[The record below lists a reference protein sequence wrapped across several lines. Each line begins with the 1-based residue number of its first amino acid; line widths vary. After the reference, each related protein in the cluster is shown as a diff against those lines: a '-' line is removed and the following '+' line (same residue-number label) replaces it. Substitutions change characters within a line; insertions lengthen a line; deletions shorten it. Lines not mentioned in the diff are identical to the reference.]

1 MASNRACSIATG
13 ALLLAAACSD
23 SSSPSAPTSAPP
35 PPASTANLAVFS
47 DPGSTFQTTDVFDS
61 NGEVVRFNTVESA
74 LLWVAGDLFFDGWV
88 VDGNILDE
96 GRLYQARFGTADGQ
110 RRAYFTERVRG
121 TLCDLSVEDGFL
133 RIRPTSLLPP

>member
-1 MASNRACSIATG
+1 MG
-13 ALLLAAACSD
+13 ALLLAAACGD
-23 SSSPSAPTSAPP
+23 SNSPSTPTAAPP

-47 DPGSTFQTTDVFDS
+47 DPSSAFQTTDVFDS

-74 LLWVAGDLFFDGWV
+74 LLWGAGDLFFDGWV

-96 GRLYQARFGTADGQ
+96 GRLYQARFGTAGGQ

-121 TLCDLSVEDGFL
+121 TICDLSVENGFL
-133 RIRPTSLLPP
+133 QIRPTDLLPP